1 MTRRL
6 AAILAADIIGY
17 SKLMGEDEAGTL
29 AALRRLR
36 SEVFSP
42 AVASKRGK
50 IIKSMGDGWLVAF
63 NSAEDAVTCAMHV
76 QDRLTTDPTI
86 KLRIGVDTGDV
97 VHQDEDVF
105 GDDVNIAARLE
116 EISPHGGVAIS
127 DAVWGALDGTLKPS
141 FDDQGE
147 KALKNIAHPVRVWA
161 RGGDVAGG
169 FDAKFEA
176 GFPNLAIVPIETS
189 SDDAEV
195 QELAAAI
202 TSDLA
207 TYLGAVQWINA
218 ETSAEPAPNAYIAQ
232 GALRAR
238 GGRIRL
244 EVTLSAPNGQALWR
258 EKYESLIEDSFDWQ
272 DQTSRAISTNLF
284 GHILQREELRIETT
298 PEDQRTAEQWHNYA
312 LLRSSQDAAGL
323 IECIQCMER
332 AIELA
337 PNWGHPYVMAVAALF
352 SATSMGLTKGF
363 EPFIAKQAGWF
374 QKADE
379 LEPKA
384 SSARAMLAFAHF
396 VQTGDRDAARGVT
409 SQLLKHLPFDP
420 DVLMFGRYLFLYAGE
435 PQPGLDCLR
444 KLAEIGLHTPYSAA
458 VHNGIAFA
466 NVQLGL
472 LEDALDH
479 SRKALAINP
488 TYPATNRHLA
498 AIFVLTGDAKAA
510 AEQLKVFNRLIPDE
524 TISKIRE
531 RVRMGDTEHAL
542 RYLEGLRLAGMPE

>member
-1 MTRRL
+1 M
-6 AAILAADIIGY
+6 
-17 SKLMGEDEAGTL
+17 
-29 AALRRLR
+29 
-36 SEVFSP
+36 
-42 AVASKRGK
+42 
-50 IIKSMGDGWLVAF
+50 
-63 NSAEDAVTCAMHV
+63 
-76 QDRLTTDPTI
+76 
-86 KLRIGVDTGDV
+86 
-97 VHQDEDVF
+97 
-105 GDDVNIAARLE
+105 NIAARLE

-147 KALKNIAHPVRVWA
+147 KALKNIAHPVKVWA

-169 FDAKFEA
+169 FDAKVEA

-244 EVTLSAPNGQALWR
+244 EVTLSAPDGQALWR
-258 EKYESLIEDSFDWQ
+258 EKYDSLIEDSFDWQ

-298 PEDQRTAEQWHNYA
+298 PEDQRTAEQWYNYS
-312 LLRSSQDAAGL
+312 LLRSSQDAEGQ
-323 IECIQCMER
+323 IESIRCMER

-337 PNWGHPYVMAVAALF
+337 PTWGRPYAMAVATLF
-352 SATSMGLTKGF
+352 AATSMGFSKGF
-363 EPFIAKQAGWF
+363 EPFVAKQAEWF
-374 QKADE
+374 RKADE

-384 SSARAMLAFAHF
+384 SPARAMLAFAHF

-420 DVLMFGRYLFLYAGE
+420 DVLLSVGYLFLYAGE

-466 NVQLGL
+466 SVQLGL
-472 LEDALDH
+472 LDDALDH
-479 SRKALAINP
+479 ARKALAINP
-488 TYPATNRHLA
+488 TYPAANRHLA
-498 AIFVLTGDAKAA
+498 AIFALKGDAHAA
-510 AEQLKVFNRLIPDE
+510 AEQLIVFNRLIPDE
-524 TISKIRE
+524 TISK
-531 RVRMGDTEHAL
+531 VRGRLRMADTEGAL